1 MTLTDQATGTLQ
13 QPPAGAEAH
22 AGTGS
27 PPALFAAGSTRR
39 SPIDTRMEARAG
51 LAAPVLDVTIPVYN
65 EERDLEQ
72 CLRRLHAY
80 LSNTFPHTFRITVA
94 DNASTDSTLQAAE
107 RVARE
112 LREVTV
118 IHLAEKGRGNALRR
132 VWLASPSPVLAYMDV
147 DLSTDLAA
155 LGPLLAPLI
164 SGHSDLAIG
173 TRLTRSSRV
182 IRGPKREFISRGY
195 NFLLHSLMGAHFSDA
210 QCGFKAIRAD
220 VAQQI
225 LPHTLDNAWFFDT
238 ELLVLAEKC
247 GLRVHEVPVDWTDDP
262 NSSVDIVQ
270 TALADLRGM
279 ARLSKDLV
287 SGRIPVP
294 ELRAALARGP
304 VPAASRN
311 QEESRSAS
319 LFGQLVRFGA
329 IGAVSTVA
337 YAFIFLLCRSVMDPQ
352 LANFVAL
359 LVTAVANTAA
369 NRRFTFGIQ
378 GGAGVARHHFEGLIV
393 FGIGLALTSGA
404 LALVHGSATAPDR
417 WLEIATVTAA
427 NLAATALK
435 FLLFRLWVF
444 RHGRAAAAPVASP
457 SGAPPSGAEAGV
469 ATPGAATTNAPEDP
483 AANAANTETVKP

>member
-1 MTLTDQATGTLQ
+1 MTLTDQVTGTLPHPQ
-13 QPPAGAEAH
+13 ADAAAT
-22 AGTGS
+22 AGTGLF
-27 PPALFAAGSTRR
+27 PAFFPAGNTRR
-39 SPIDTRMEARAG
+39 SPINTGTAV
-51 LAAPVLDVTIPVYN
+51 PVLDVTIPVYN

-80 LSNTFPHTFRITVA
+80 LHGTFPHTFRITVA
-94 DNASTDSTLQAAE
+94 DNASTDGTLKAAE

-112 LREVTV
+112 LREVRV
-118 IHLAEKGRGNALRR
+118 VHLEEKGRGNALRR
-132 VWLASPSPVLAYMDV
+132 VWLASPAPVLAYMDV

-155 LGPLLAPLI
+155 LAPLLAPLI

-173 TRLTRSSRV
+173 TRLTRNSRV
-182 IRGPKREFISRGY
+182 VRGPKREFISRSY

-262 NSSVDIVQ
+262 DSSVDIVQ

-304 VPAASRN
+304 IPAASRR
-311 QEESRSAS
+311 QERSRSAS
-319 LFGQLVRFGA
+319 LFGQLVRFS
-329 IGAVSTVA
+329 AVGVASTLA
-337 YAFIFLLCRSVMDPQ
+337 YLLLFLLCRGVMDPQ
-352 LANFVAL
+352 LANFLAML
-359 LVTAVANTAA
+359 ITAVANTAA

-378 GGAGVARHHFEGLIV
+378 GGSNAARHQFAGLLV

-404 LALVHGSATAPDR
+404 LAAVHGASASAPDR
-417 WLEIATVTAA
+417 WVELVTVTAA
-427 NLAATALK
+427 NLFATAVR

-444 RHGRAAAAPVASP
+444 RRPGPSALTVSAALAAPV
-457 SGAPPSGAEAGV
+457 
-469 ATPGAATTNAPEDP
+469 T
-483 AANAANTETVKP
+483 AANAPVAVPAISPTSSATNTETAQS

>member
-1 MTLTDQATGTLQ
+1 MTLTDQVTGTLPHPQ
-13 QPPAGAEAH
+13 ADAAAN
-22 AGTGS
+22 AGTGLF
-27 PPALFAAGSTRR
+27 PAFFPAGSTRR
-39 SPIDTRMEARAG
+39 SPVNTGTAV
-51 LAAPVLDVTIPVYN
+51 PVLDVTIPVYN

-80 LSNTFPHTFRITVA
+80 LHGTFPHTFRITVA
-94 DNASTDSTLQAAE
+94 DNASTDGTLKAAE

-112 LREVTV
+112 LREVQV
-118 IHLAEKGRGNALRR
+118 VHLEEKGRGNALRK
-132 VWLASPSPVLAYMDV
+132 VWLASPAPVLAYMDV

-173 TRLTRSSRV
+173 TRLTRNSRV
-182 IRGPKREFISRGY
+182 VRGPKREFISRSY

-220 VAQQI
+220 IAQQI

-262 NSSVDIVQ
+262 DSSVDIVQ

-304 VPAASRN
+304 IPAASRR
-311 QEESRSAS
+311 QERSRSAS
-319 LFGQLVRFGA
+319 LFGQLVRFSSVGVA
-329 IGAVSTVA
+329 STMA
-337 YAFIFLLCRSVMDPQ
+337 YLLIFLLCRGVMDPQ
-352 LANFVAL
+352 LANFLAML
-359 LVTAVANTAA
+359 ITAVANTAA

-378 GGAGVARHHFEGLIV
+378 GSSDAARHHVAGLLV
-393 FGIGLALTSGA
+393 FCVGLALTSGA
-404 LALVHGSATAPDR
+404 LAALHGASASAPDR
-417 WLEIATVTAA
+417 WVELVTVTAA
-427 NLAATALK
+427 NLVATAVR

-444 RHGRAAAAPVASP
+444 RRTPAAAAPA
-457 SGAPPSGAEAGV
+457 APV
-469 ATPGAATTNAPEDP
+469 
-483 AANAANTETVKP
+483 ANAAAYAAAAEVPAATAPAAAISPTSSAINTETAQL